1 MAYASR
7 SDAPKSSSRRSSN
20 VGASAAEHER
30 MNLSGAYESF
40 SLASS
45 SIVCQIEG
53 TAVIQ
58 LARCPATSSQK
69 CGAEK
74 APSGGRI
81 NVPPDAIVERKA
93 DMSPCTWNR
102 GITSRVVSLPLS
114 S

>member
-1 MAYASR
+1 MAYAS
-7 SDAPKSSSRRSSN
+7 SNDEPKSFSRRSSN

-58 LARCPATSSQK
+58 LARCPATSSRNVVPRKHPQ
-69 CGAEK
+69 A
-74 APSGGRI
+74 GGS
-81 NVPPDAIVERKA
+81 
-93 DMSPCTWNR
+93 MCH
-102 GITSRVVSLPLS
+102 LMQL
-114 S
+114 